1 MATRAAA
8 LLASAP
14 HREHPRRTAPPA
26 SRVATPSAAAR
37 RSFFHPAARRWGS
50 ADGVSTTTRA
60 IGFDLGERDEDT
72 SRGDVE
78 ALALIEDAASVLFLQ
93 DPLRHECS
101 QAYLALLQ
109 QISLKAGPN
118 KLFSAYGEFFRS
130 LRRSGKASFVDV
142 VLDEIIAGRGNP
154 VAEAVARTGA
164 SISSVA
170 PVDLAAVAADL
181 DLLQRL
187 CVSEATIL
195 KWCERAAAAAS
206 PSRRQPASWVAAA
219 SALGVREEGADVGAE
234 GGADG
239 DDALRFTRPA
249 SVATIAATRNA
260 VAESWKW
267 SDALEPHLAKHWRG
281 HGLGE
286 PSRGNVLTWHNPKRG
301 ATCDD
306 VKHPDAASYSYGA
319 NGANDDPDASS
330 DDSSERSSHD
340 AGVVNGVAWRTA
352 PRAKDE
358 PAHAALVSH
367 FAAFANGDSEVGGAG
382 AGHHVLVHGP
392 VGAGKRWLL
401 MSSLGVCLG
410 LQHDTSKSRPSKS
423 PASALRVVRVPRE
436 ALRQLP
442 ELCQF
447 ARDHPRARFVFLL
460 DMPLALAPH
469 AEFYNEL
476 TCALDGGGGGRWP
489 PNAILA
495 AAALEPTALKPDA
508 SGGGLACR
516 FRLSVG
522 V

>member
-1 MATRAAA
+1 MDAARVAMYARRRDGMSEKERSTRRSLGAIVRSSPSGTSDPSHDVIRRGSNGDPRGRPPRVRAASG
-8 LLASAP
+8 ASASYRRARVEGRDP
-14 HREHPRRTAPPA
+14 IRRRAPILLPPRRPPM
-26 SRVATPSAAAR
+26 RI
-37 RSFFHPAARRWGS
+37 RRW
-50 ADGVSTTTRA
+50 DRMTTRA

-130 LRRSGKASFVDV
+130 LRRSGKASFADV

-219 SALGVREEGADVGAE
+219 SALGVREEGADVGADGGADVGADGGVGR

-267 SDALEPHLAKHWRG
+267 SDALEPHLAKHWRR

-286 PSRGNVLTWHNPKRG
+286 PSRG
-301 ATCDD
+301 TC
-306 VKHPDAASYSYGA
+306 
-319 NGANDDPDASS
+319 
-330 DDSSERSSHD
+330 
-340 AGVVNGVAWRTA
+340 
-352 PRAKDE
+352 
-358 PAHAALVSH
+358 
-367 FAAFANGDSEVGGAG
+367 
-382 AGHHVLVHGP
+382 
-392 VGAGKRWLL
+392 
-401 MSSLGVCLG
+401 
-410 LQHDTSKSRPSKS
+410 
-423 PASALRVVRVPRE
+423 
-436 ALRQLP
+436 
-442 ELCQF
+442 
-447 ARDHPRARFVFLL
+447 
-460 DMPLALAPH
+460 
-469 AEFYNEL
+469 
-476 TCALDGGGGGRWP
+476 
-489 PNAILA
+489 
-495 AAALEPTALKPDA
+495 
-508 SGGGLACR
+508 
-516 FRLSVG
+516 
-522 V
+522 